1 MLRQF
6 ISLYIIVNVGGALI
20 YLAGDSYPAGDKEE
34 ESIGQ
39 YLAAA
44 LGLRFI
50 SHNDLLSYMDGAPK
64 SDHAITRIDKRVSV
78 LKAVIGGFSSPVIL
92 IGRSSGARV
101 ASLCA
106 DESNVVAVVCLAY
119 PFKHPHKAE
128 EEIRYRHLKSLSTPT
143 LVIQG
148 IRDEYGGLVQ
158 MKKYKYSNAIRFFY
172 VKAGHSMNLKGKTL
186 ELVRMRIRRLIFE
199 ALADL
204 DISKYSV

>member
-1 MLRQF
+1 MSFNL
-6 ISLYIIVNVGGALI
+6 SGGALI
-20 YLAGDSYPAGDKEE
+20 YLAGDSYPASNLEE

-44 LGLRFI
+44 LGLCFI

-64 SDHAITRIDKRVSV
+64 NDHAGTQIDKRVAA
-78 LKAVIGGFSSPVIL
+78 LKAAIGGFSGPVIL

-106 DESNVVAVVCLAY
+106 DERNVLVVVCLAY
-119 PFKHPHKAE
+119 PFKHPQKAE
-128 EEIRYRHLKSLSTPT
+128 EEIRYRHLESLSTST

-148 IRDEYGGLVQ
+148 IRDEYGGLLQ
-158 MKKYKYSNAIRFFY
+158 MKKYKCSNAIRFFY

-186 ELVRMRIRRLIFE
+186 ELVRMRIGRMIFE
-199 ALADL
+199 ALADI
-204 DISKYSV
+204 DHNEQGKQI

>member
-1 MLRQF
+1 MTFHL
-6 ISLYIIVNVGGALI
+6 NGGALI
-20 YLAGDSYPAGDKEE
+20 YLAGDSYPASDKEE
-34 ESIGQ
+34 ETIGR

-44 LGLRFI
+44 LDLRFI
-50 SHNDLLSYMDGAPK
+50 SHNDLLSFMDCVPK
-64 SDHAITRIDKRVSV
+64 SDHTSTQIDKRVAA
-78 LKAVIGGFSSPVIL
+78 LKAAIGEVSSPVIL

-106 DESNVVAVVCLAY
+106 DVRNVLAVVCLAY

-128 EEIRYRHLKSLSTPT
+128 EEIRYRHLESISTPT

-158 MKKYKYSNAIRFFY
+158 MKKYKCSNAIGFFY
-172 VKAGHSMNLKGKTL
+172 VKAGHSMNLQGKTL
-186 ELVRMRIRRLIFE
+186 ELVRLRIRRLIFE

-204 DISKYSV
+204 NKYA